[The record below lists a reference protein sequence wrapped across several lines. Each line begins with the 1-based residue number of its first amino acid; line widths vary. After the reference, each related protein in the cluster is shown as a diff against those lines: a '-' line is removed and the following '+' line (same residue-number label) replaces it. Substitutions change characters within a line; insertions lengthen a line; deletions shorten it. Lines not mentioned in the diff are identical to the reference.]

1 MRITGV
7 RTFHVLPRWLVVA
20 VDTDEGLTG
29 YGEATLEGQSRVV
42 EAALRQLGEH
52 LAGEDP
58 RRVVHHWQVMY
69 RGAFYRG
76 GPAWTSA
83 ISGLEQ
89 AMWDLKGKRLGVP
102 VHELLGGAVR
112 DRVRMYRHCNVV
124 EGGDLAAGGDVV
136 DVDADLVALARAIT
150 ASGFTAIKTGIEAP
164 VPALATPGYVQR
176 QADRVARLRE
186 AVGPD
191 VDVAVDFHGRT
202 SPATAIRLVEAMAAS
217 EPMFVEEPCLPEDVG
232 ALAQVARATTV
243 PIATGERRMTSYQF
257 RDLLEARA
265 VAVVQPDL
273 CHVGGVFEARK
284 VAAMAEAQYVSLAPH
299 NPLGPVSLAACLQL
313 AACTPN
319 FLVQELVGLDDGSDL
334 GVGLV
339 RTPFEVVDGHV
350 AVPTEPGLGV
360 DVDEE
365 ALAAR
370 AYDGAWATPLL
381 VAPDGAHADW

>member
-29 YGEATLEGQSRVV
+29 YGEATLEGHSRVV
-42 EAALRQLGEH
+42 ETALHQLGEH
-52 LAGEDP
+52 LAGADP

-76 GPAWTSA
+76 GPVWTSA
-83 ISGLEQ
+83 LSGLEQ

-112 DRVRMYRHCNVV
+112 DRLRMYRHCNVV
-124 EGGDLAAGGDVV
+124 EGGALGASGADD
-136 DVDADLVALARAIT
+136 DADLVALARSIA
-150 ASGFTAIKTGIEAP
+150 ADGWTAIKTGVDAP
-164 VPALATPGYVQR
+164 VPALATPGWVRR
-176 QADRVARLRE
+176 QADRLARLRD
-186 AVGPD
+186 AVGPE
-191 VDVAVDFHGRT
+191 VDVAVDLHGRT
-202 SPATAIRLVEAMAAS
+202 SPATARLLIEAMAPSA
-217 EPMFVEEPCLPEDVG
+217 PMFVEEPCLPEDVG
-232 ALAQVARATTV
+232 SLAEIARSTTV
-243 PIATGERRMTSYQF
+243 PIATGERRMTAYQF

-273 CHVGGVFEARK
+273 CHVGGIFEARK
-284 VAAMAEAQYVSLAPH
+284 VAAMAEAQYVSIAPH

-319 FLVQELVGLDDGSDL
+319 FLVQELVGLEDGSDL
-334 GVGLV
+334 GVGLL

-350 AVPTEPGLGV
+350 AVPTGPGLGI
-360 DVDEE
+360 DVDED
-365 ALAAR
+365 ALVAHG
-370 AYDGAWATPLL
+370 YDGAWTTPLL
-381 VAPDGAHADW
+381 VGPDGAHADW